1 MYPRLIVL
9 GALHLTFI
17 IWYLGSSGVISQWP
31 ITTLWSMLL
40 LLYLCKEIVLP
51 SSFKPAIVLI
61 KDDWIFLAFIFFVGG
76 RIISDFLFKG
86 DQIDY
91 NGASLFEFNANVLYL
106 MVMYY
111 LLGRFC
117 FDYALKNMR
126 VITIGFSILFAC
138 VMLNID
144 HGLGRIKMDFLDERK
159 MGLYLILGDIFSL
172 VAIAAFCSVKRNDAK
187 VAISLFSLVALFYL
201 NSRASLYVSLLV
213 YVSYFSFIKLTN
225 VIKYGFFFLAT
236 LLLILFIYGDSAIE
250 SNERMFFGFGNAGE
264 DLSLAG
270 RNEMMDLGLDHI
282 LSNVIFGNYGGV
294 IQDVGVIGAYI
305 HNAMSYWQQFGLF
318 AFVIFVYLTLSNFIS
333 LFKLALS
340 NRDVFSRVD
349 CQFVILG
356 GFFSVLMV
364 VFARSYAWY
373 LVWLFIGYSASVR
386 ELLYSAARIRSSQ

>member
-1 MYPRLIVL
+1 
-9 GALHLTFI
+9 
-17 IWYLGSSGVISQWP
+17 
-31 ITTLWSMLL
+31 
-40 LLYLCKEIVLP
+40 
-51 SSFKPAIVLI
+51 
-61 KDDWIFLAFIFFVGG
+61 
-76 RIISDFLFKG
+76 
-86 DQIDY
+86 
-91 NGASLFEFNANVLYL
+91 

-201 NSRASLYVSLLV
+201 NSRTSLYVSLLV

-282 LSNVIFGNYGGV
+282 LSN
-294 IQDVGVIGAYI
+294 DCERPGA
-305 HNAMSYWQQFGLF
+305 F
-318 AFVIFVYLTLSNFIS
+318 
-333 LFKLALS
+333 
-340 NRDVFSRVD
+340 
-349 CQFVILG
+349 
-356 GFFSVLMV
+356 
-364 VFARSYAWY
+364 
-373 LVWLFIGYSASVR
+373 
-386 ELLYSAARIRSSQ
+386 